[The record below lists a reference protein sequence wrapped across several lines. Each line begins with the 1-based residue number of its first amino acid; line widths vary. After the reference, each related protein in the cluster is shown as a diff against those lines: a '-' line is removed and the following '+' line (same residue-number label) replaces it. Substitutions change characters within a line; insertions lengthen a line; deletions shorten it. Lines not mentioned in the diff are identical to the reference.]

1 VSHPLA
7 RRLILG
13 IAFSALGT
21 GLTMPFLYV
30 YLSQARGIPTQT
42 VGFIFAW
49 MGIVS
54 FIAAPI
60 GGTLIDRFG
69 PRPIMLAGLV
79 VEAITTY
86 LIGHVSTVGQAVVV
100 ATLVCLGTVGL
111 YPATTAM
118 LTRLVPEDERQRA
131 YGIQF
136 MLMNA
141 GFGIG
146 GIVSSVIIDVTS
158 IASFQLLYLIDAL
171 SYVGYIIVV
180 LTLPR
185 SAGSLASVTDA
196 TAPDE
201 APADGG
207 WREVLAD
214 RTMLRFVLVS
224 IVVVTFGYAQM
235 EAGFTAYATQTGGV
249 PANRLGWAYA
259 ANTGVIVLGQL
270 VALRFI
276 GGRSRSRLL
285 AAAAAL
291 WSFSW
296 VVIALSGR
304 VDQTAAVVCAIV
316 GLGLFG
322 VGETL
327 WAPVAPA
334 VVNDLAPEHLRGRYN
349 SFQSMVWTVAGVIGP
364 ASAGLLLGNQQAG
377 WWVVAVVGGT
387 ALAALMFLELHRHL
401 TPDQDGRADIAS
413 GVAAH

>member
-1 VSHPLA
+1 
-7 RRLILG
+7 
-13 IAFSALGT
+13 
-21 GLTMPFLYV
+21 M
-30 YLSQARGIPTQT
+30 
-42 VGFIFAW
+42 
-49 MGIVS
+49 
-54 FIAAPI
+54 
-60 GGTLIDRFG
+60 
-69 PRPIMLAGLV
+69 
-79 VEAITTY
+79 
-86 LIGHVSTVGQAVVV
+86 
-100 ATLVCLGTVGL
+100 
-111 YPATTAM
+111 
-118 LTRLVPEDERQRA
+118 PEDERQRA

-259 ANTGVIVLGQL
+259 ANTGVNVLGQL